1 MRTPHYIVAGFVS
14 EAPTPLNVT
23 LIVGALCNPANT
35 AEVYF
40 NLSTVSLHQTLTAY
54 DALEAANELTLEFPW
69 SVPQDLP
76 KYPFPMQLI
85 VTVYYMSDGNKPF
98 SNTLH
103 NGTVFFVAKSE
114 PFNVFAV
121 LPHALT
127 LALLAL
133 FALLFPA
140 AFPETAALF
149 KLAAPLEA
157 KKVEAPATKRWFL
170 TRWIFYVVALFSPA
184 AKKVEATA
192 IEDENGEEFE
202 SILPGAAKKAAE
214 AKKATPKAK

>member
-1 MRTPHYIVAGFVS
+1 MRTPHYLVAGFVS
-14 EAPTPLNVT
+14 EASTPLNVT

-76 KYPFPMQLI
+76 NYPFPMQLI
-85 VTVYYMSDGNKPF
+85 VTVYYMSDDGRNKPF

-103 NGTVFFVAKSE
+103 NGTVLFVAKSE
-114 PFNVFAV
+114 PFNVAAV

-127 LALLAL
+127 LVLLAV

-149 KLAAPLEA
+149 KRAAPLEA
-157 KKVEAPATKRWFL
+157 KKVEA
-170 TRWIFYVVALFSPA
+170 
-184 AKKVEATA
+184 KKATA
-192 IEDENGEEFE
+192 AIGDENGEEFE
-202 SILPGAAKKAAE
+202 SILPSAAKKAAE